1 MIAIAIECMIAGLP
15 EGRYRSLV
23 RQVLERL
30 PAGWDHY
37 RTLGFELSDEKPTR
51 GYASSFR
58 DEEIEGERV
67 PLIDG
72 HHEQCWTVTLYRPWV
87 DQLSDTAVLWVI
99 AHELGHV
106 AAGMACGSLVEGGRP
121 HTRVSVA
128 GDVYREVTADERAA
142 GEKIAD
148 AVGRAWGFW
157 LEEEQFEEEA
167 PRLV

>member
-1 MIAIAIECMIAGLP
+1 MVAIEFTIAGLP
-15 EGRYRSLV
+15 EGRYRSFV
-23 RQVLERL
+23 RRILERL

-37 RTLGFELSDEKPTR
+37 RTLDFEVSDEKPAR
-51 GYASSFR
+51 GYASSLR
-58 DEEIEGERV
+58 DEEIESERV
-67 PLIDG
+67 SSIEG

-87 DQLSDTAVLWVI
+87 DQLSDTAASWVI

-106 AAGMACGSLVEGGRP
+106 AAGMACGSLIVSGRP

-128 GDVYREVTADERAA
+128 DDVYREITAEEQAA

-157 LEEEQFEEEA
+157 LEEERFEEEA
-167 PRLV
+167 RRLA